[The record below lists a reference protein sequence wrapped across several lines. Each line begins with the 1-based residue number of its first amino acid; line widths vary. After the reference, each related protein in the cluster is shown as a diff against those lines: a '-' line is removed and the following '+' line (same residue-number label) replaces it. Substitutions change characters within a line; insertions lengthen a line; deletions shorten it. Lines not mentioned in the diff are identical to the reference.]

1 MKLSAFFA
9 MAALL
14 FFWPFGGSSNKTF
27 HLNPGPMVPAASGTV
42 KVSNSKNNPGNLD
55 VDIKVKDLALP
66 GSLHPP
72 ANDYI
77 VWIKPHGQQPLKQ
90 GAIGIDGKLQ
100 GELKTETTAKN
111 FTVLITAEPSDT
123 ATSPS
128 DKTVLQGHIAD

>member
-1 MKLSAFFA
+1 MKVSAFFA

-14 FFWPFGGSSNKTF
+14 LFWPFGRSTTKTF
-27 HLNPGPMVPAASGTV
+27 NLMPGAAVPAASGTV
-42 KVSNSKNNPGNLD
+42 KVSNSKNNTGNLN

-77 VWIKPHGQQPLKQ
+77 VWIEPHGEQPLKQ

-111 FTVLITAEPSDT
+111 FKVLITAEPNET

-128 DKTVLQGHIAD
+128 NKTVLQGHVTD